1 MLLFATLTQVRRSA
15 TTWQTDFHRTDHTHL
30 LFNNAGIGGGGSFVN
45 DTREDWDRC
54 FNICWHGVYYCARV
68 HADVGSRNR

>member
-1 MLLFATLTQVRRSA
+1 MLLFATLTQVLAFRDHVA
-15 TTWQTDFHRTDHTHL
+15 DTHRTDHIHL

-68 HADVGSRNR
+68 HADVGSRN